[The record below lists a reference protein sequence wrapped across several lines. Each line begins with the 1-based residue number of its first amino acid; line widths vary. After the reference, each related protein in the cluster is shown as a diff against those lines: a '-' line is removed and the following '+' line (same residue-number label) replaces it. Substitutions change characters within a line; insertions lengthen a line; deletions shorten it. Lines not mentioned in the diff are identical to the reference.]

1 MVEEFKKT
9 LLHSDPVIL
18 EEFCCSLPFID
29 LYLTSLDRQ
38 DATVY
43 RLQELYYEL
52 LGTLQTVM
60 KESQDQSL
68 KSLYSL
74 KAKSKRNS
82 K

>member
-1 MVEEFKKT
+1 MSIALQLCIFSHQKTTEYKTFEEMVEEFKKT

-43 RLQELYYEL
+43 R
-52 LGTLQTVM
+52 
-60 KESQDQSL
+60 
-68 KSLYSL
+68 
-74 KAKSKRNS
+74 
-82 K
+82 